1 MVMSAKA
8 DLTHV
13 CWTLRPA
20 SSQIL
25 QQSASTED
33 QLHLTF
39 RRGSCQT
46 VPKDPNNQSPNR
58 KRGGHHVTA
67 EACLYDLVTT
77 GHDHPRVDAEGRATR
92 LRTPGHKVG
101 SVGQPGE

>member
-33 QLHLTF
+33 QMQLTS
-39 RRGSCQT
+39 RRDSCQT
-46 VPKDPNNQSPNR
+46 VPKDPNNKRTKR
-58 KRGGHHVTA
+58 KRGGHLGTS

-101 SVGQPGE
+101 NVGQPGE

>member
-39 RRGSCQT
+39 RRA
-46 VPKDPNNQSPNR
+46 VAKLYPKTLTAKEPTE
-58 KRGGHHVTA
+58 RGGDIMLQQRRVS
-67 EACLYDLVTT
+67 TT
-77 GHDHPRVDAEGRATR
+77 
-92 LRTPGHKVG
+92 L
-101 SVGQPGE
+101 

>member
-13 CWTLRPA
+13 CWSLRPA

-46 VPKDPNNQSPNR
+46 VPKDPNNERTKR
-58 KRGGHHVTA
+58 KRGGHHVTS

-77 GHDHPRVDAEGRATR
+77 GHDHPRVDAGGRATR

-101 SVGQPGE
+101 NVGQPGE

>member
-13 CWTLRPA
+13 FWTLRPA

-33 QLHLTF
+33 QMQLTS
-39 RRGSCQT
+39 RRDSCQT
-46 VPKDPNNQSPNR
+46 VPKDPNNKRTKR
-58 KRGGHHVTA
+58 KRGGHHVTS

-77 GHDHPRVDAEGRATR
+77 GHDRPRVDAGERATR
-92 LRTPGHKVG
+92 LRTPGHRVG
-101 SVGQPGE
+101 NVGQPGE

>member
-13 CWTLRPA
+13 CWALRPA
-20 SSQIL
+20 ASQTL
-25 QQSASTED
+25 QRSASAED
-33 QLHLTF
+33 QLHLAF
-39 RRGSCQT
+39 RGGHLSKLYHKNQT
-46 VPKDPNNQSPNR
+46 K
-58 KRGGHHVTA
+58 KGGHHVAA
-67 EACLYDLVTT
+67 EACHYDLVTT
-77 GHDHPRVDAEGRATR
+77 GHDHLHADAEGRATR